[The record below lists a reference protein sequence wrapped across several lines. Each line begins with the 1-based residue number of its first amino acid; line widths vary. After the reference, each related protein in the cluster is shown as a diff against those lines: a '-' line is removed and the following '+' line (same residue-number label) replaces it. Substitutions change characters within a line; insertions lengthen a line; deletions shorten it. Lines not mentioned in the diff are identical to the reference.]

1 MVNTAY
7 DTARET
13 PAASPWAAVGVS
25 AFDELL
31 YQAILNQPD
40 AGAAG
45 WALLTGAS
53 PARVREACNRL
64 LTLGLLQ
71 PPDSMGGLRAV
82 DPRVAIRALIRRRE
96 TESELLAATAEEM
109 ATAYEA
115 GLLREE
121 PSRLVEV
128 ASGEGAIAARLEE
141 MYARAEHEVCL
152 FDTPPYLAPPA
163 PQVDLQADLLSRGIV
178 SRGIYA
184 ATGLEDPKVLSRA
197 LSMVELGE
205 QARVLPIVPLKLL
218 VVDGCR
224 ALLPLTASAAG
235 GYCAVVVWHSA
246 VTEALQKLFELAWQ
260 QATPL
265 GQPVSDGELTEDE
278 RTLTRLLAAG
288 MKDEAVA
295 RHLGVSLR
303 TLRRRVSDL
312 QERLGAAS
320 RFQLGMRAAQ
330 RGWV

>member
-205 QARVLPIVPLKLL
+205 QARVLPTVPLKLL

-246 VTEALQKLFELAWQ
+246 ITEALQKLFELAWQ